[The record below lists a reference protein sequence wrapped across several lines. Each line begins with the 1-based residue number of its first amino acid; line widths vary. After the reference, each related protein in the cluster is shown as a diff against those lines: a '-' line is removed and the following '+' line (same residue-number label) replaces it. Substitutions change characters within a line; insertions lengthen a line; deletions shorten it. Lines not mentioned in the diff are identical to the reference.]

1 MKNNNYYLAFYISKK
16 SKKATGEVVWET
28 DPAGHK

>member
-1 MKNNNYYLAFYISKK
+1 MKTSNYYLAFYISKK

-28 DPAGHK
+28 DPGHN